1 MKTIKYILIVS
12 LLSFVSLNAGAQRI
26 SVKEDDGAHLLIGTE
41 PVEITIQSTS
51 QAAENYMAPAL
62 YLTVDKKTKKEQY
75 TVTFVLDPHY
85 TFTFD
90 KNSHLYIQTNEGN
103 TITLTN
109 RERIEDVLY
118 TYDFFSGSY
127 VYPQYIIP
135 AKDLTL
141 IMKEGI
147 RLMRFESTAGI
158 IDFISTKNTVALVIK
173 EEYELIRSVIDF
185 DSNF

>member
-26 SVKEDDGAHLLIGTE
+26 SVKEDDGAHMLIGTE
-41 PVEITIQSTS
+41 PVEITIQSTNE
-51 QAAENYMAPAL
+51 AANNYLAPAL
-62 YLTVDKKTKKEQY
+62 FLDMDKKTKNEQY
-75 TVTFVLDPHY
+75 TIHFSLKPHY
-85 TFTFD
+85 IFTFD
-90 KNSHLYIQTNEGN
+90 KNSHLYIQTTEGSI
-103 TITLTN
+103 ITLTN

-118 TYDFFSGSY
+118 KYDFFSGSY
-127 VYPQYIIP
+127 VQPHYKIS

-147 RLMRFESTAGI
+147 KAMRFESTSGI
-158 IDFISTKNTVALVIK
+158 IDFISTKNTVAQVIK
-173 EEYELIRSVIDF
+173 EEYELIRNVIDF